1 MRPPV
6 EHMVGALEVAD
17 DVTLRVEKVSAVV
30 MADDKLAEL
39 ELVHAE
45 NDGSELFNSQ
55 SSSR

>member
-1 MRPPV
+1 
-6 EHMVGALEVAD
+6 MVGALEVAD

-30 MADDKLAEL
+30 MVDDKLEEL

-45 NDGSELFNSQ
+45 NDGSELINSQ

>member
-1 MRPPV
+1 
-6 EHMVGALEVAD
+6 MVGAPEVAD

-30 MADDKLAEL
+30 MVDDRVEEL